1 MSLHQVIIALGSN
14 TDPIKN
20 LASANKQIGSI
31 LSFVNTSKALWT
43 KPIGIKS
50 DEFLNQLVTG
60 ETSLSQA
67 ELEELLK
74 KIERVLGRTTQ
85 ESRQGIIRI
94 DIDLLKF
101 DDKKCHVDDWSR
113 EYIKALMNNIK

>member
-20 LASANKQIGSI
+20 LASANKHIGSI

-101 DDKKCHVDDWSR
+101 DDKKCHIDDWSR